1 MRNRLAKRIHE
12 KAGEDKNLFLISGD
26 AGLGVWE
33 AFQKDYPERFLNPG
47 VNEACDVGMAAGLAL
62 MGHKVVYYNIAP
74 FVVMRPYE
82 QVRNDVCYQE
92 LPVIF
97 AGTGSGITYAPAGM
111 THYVVE
117 DIALCKTLPNLN
129 IFSPCDPVE
138 MDAAFAYAYESKNPS
153 YIRIPKNGE
162 PELHKVPVN
171 DITKPQVLRDGK
183 DVLVAFHGSISDE
196 VLKACDMLA
205 ERGISVC
212 AVSNPLVSRVSDE
225 LLDMV
230 RKFDRV
236 FCAEEHYEYGGFG
249 TMLADA
255 CNASEIHRKI
265 NKIAIK
271 NEYIHKVGN
280 RDFLRKYYQID
291 AESIAAKIGG

>member
-1 MRNRLAKRIHE
+1 MRNRLAKRIYE
-12 KAGEDKNLFLISGD
+12 KAHEDKNLFLISGD

-33 AFQKDYPERFLNPG
+33 NYQKDFPDRFLNPG

-129 IFSPCDPVE
+129 IFSPCDPIE

-162 PELHKVPVN
+162 PELHKAPVK
-171 DITKPQVLRDGK
+171 DITKPQVLREGK
-183 DVLVAFHGSISDE
+183 DVLVIFHGSISDE
-196 VLKACDMLA
+196 VLKACDVL
-205 ERGISVC
+205 EQKGIGVC
-212 AVSNPLVSRVSDE
+212 AVSNPCVSTISSD
-225 LLDMV
+225 LIDMISLFPQV
-230 RKFDRV
+230 YCV
-236 FCAEEHYEYGGFG
+236 EEHYEYGGLG
-249 TMLADA
+249 TMIADA
-255 CNASEIHRKI
+255 CNNLGVLKKI

-280 RDFLRKYYQID
+280 RDFLRKHYHID
-291 AESIAAKIGG
+291 ADSIVKKIGG

>member
-1 MRNRLAKRIHE
+1 MRNRLAKRIYE

-33 AFQKDYPERFLNPG
+33 SFQKDFPERFLNPG

-62 MGHKVVYYNIAP
+62 MGHKVIYYNIAP

-117 DIALCKTLPNLN
+117 DIALCKTLPNLS

-138 MDAAFAYAYESKNPS
+138 MDAAFAYAYKSKNPS

-162 PELHKVPVN
+162 PELHKVPIK

-196 VLKACDMLA
+196 VLKACDTLA
-205 ERGISVC
+205 ERGMSVC
-212 AVSNPLVSRVSDE
+212 AVSNPMVSSVSDE

-230 RKFDRV
+230 RKFDHV

-249 TMLADA
+249 TILADA
-255 CNASEIHRKI
+255 CNVAEIHRKI

-280 RDFLRKYYQID
+280 RDFLRKHYQID